1 MISASNLLALV
12 LEGGEGLDISF
23 LSLHYFVG
31 VSVCV
36 DIHVDV
42 CSGSYATGE
51 GFGG

>member
-1 MISASNLLALV
+1 MISASSLLALV
-12 LEGGEGLDISF
+12 IWGGKGLDISF

-31 VSVCV
+31 VSTCV

-42 CSGSYATGE
+42 CFGSYATQE